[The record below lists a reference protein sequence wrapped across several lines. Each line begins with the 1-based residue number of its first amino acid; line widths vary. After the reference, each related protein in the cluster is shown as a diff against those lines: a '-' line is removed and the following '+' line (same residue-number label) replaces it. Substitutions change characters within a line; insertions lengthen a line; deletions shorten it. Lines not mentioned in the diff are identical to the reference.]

1 MDMLTLKE
9 AIEQRLFVEG
19 NCFLYHP
26 EAREVEIDSELTNWR
41 LQVFK
46 GSAAKAILCRCITS
60 VDSGENVKLLGE
72 PTEEKLTLGE
82 DCRKPREAINK
93 LCDEMFSIQDE
104 IRARSINGIEN
115 DSLSRDLKAER
126 SYYVDEY
133 ISDDSSNRWRSG
145 IIAVLGG
152 YNYDCYVS
160 GPDSRRDCSYVRPV
174 IELFGENIMI
184 CVDENHIG
192 TEKKPYDI
200 IIKNGKT
207 RLLTVKEFLSQYAKI
222 SSYWFIYHLVPKKF
236 EIRHVSWPQCFENI
250 YGETHL
256 LSGRGRKDNTL
267 ILLGEPTKEKL
278 FLSGYHDCDFGP
290 GAIHEL
296 CMEKFS
302 VSKQVSARSIT
313 FDENER
319 QYYDRH
325 DREYWLPKDG
335 EYHEKWGH
343 YHFRGVYCNFSTS
356 TGLRNIV
363 TEYINMNFERAGVG
377 ESFPVR
383 PVVSF
388 YGDKVRIG
396 VSEVQ
401 NGTEEKP
408 FEIFVLE

>member
-1 MDMLTLKE
+1 MLTLKE
-9 AIEQRLFVEG
+9 AIEQGLFVEG

-46 GSAAKAILCRCITS
+46 GSVAKAILCRCITS

-72 PTEEKLTLGE
+72 PTKEKLTLGE
-82 DCRKPREAINK
+82 KCWGPRKAINK

-104 IRARSINGIEN
+104 VRARSINGIEN

-160 GPDSRRDCSYVRPV
+160 GPDSRRGCSYVRPV
-174 IELFGENIMI
+174 IELFGKNIMI

-222 SSYWFIYHLVPKKF
+222 SSYWFIYHLVPRKF
-236 EIRHVSWPQCFENI
+236 EIRHVIRNGWSQCFENI

-267 ILLGEPTKEKL
+267 ILLGEPTKERL
-278 FLSGYHDCDFGP
+278 RLSESLGYDFGP
-290 GAIHEL
+290 DGIHEL
-296 CMEKFS
+296 CKEKFS

-313 FDENER
+313 FDENKYVYR
-319 QYYDRH
+319 ANMV
-325 DREYWLPKDG
+325 YWLPKNG
-335 EYHEKWGH
+335 EYHQMWGIDH
-343 YHFRGVYCNFSTS
+343 YDGVYYYNNSTHLWDVYDLE
-356 TGLRNIV
+356 GC
-363 TEYINMNFERAGVG
+363 
-377 ESFPVR
+377 FPVR
-383 PVVSF
+383 PIVSF

-396 VSEVQ
+396 VSEIN
-401 NGTEEKP
+401 NGTKERP